1 MLLRYVCTVL
11 TLIALG
17 VFGMIALTG
26 GALAVVLRD
35 PIYAVLSLVKAMLG
49 LAAVYFI
56 LGAEYIGAIQ
66 VIVYA
71 GAILVTFLFVVML
84 VNLTPADIPPLPRG
98 LSLYGAL
105 GLATLWIAVLSIAL
119 KGVLELPN
127 PEEAVG
133 IPTDEYLFGT
143 LPPIGK
149 TLFTAYALPFELLSI
164 TLVVGIVG
172 ASLLAQ
178 KRHKL

>member
-1 MLLRYVCTVL
+1 ML

-17 VFGMIALTG
+17 IFGVIALTG

-98 LSLYGAL
+98 LNLYGAL
-105 GLATLWIAVLSIAL
+105 ILAITWMVTLSIAL
-119 KGVLELPN
+119 KAVLELPD
-127 PEEAVG
+127 PEEAMG
-133 IPTDEYLFGT
+133 MPTDQYLFGT

-149 TLFTAYALPFELLSI
+149 ALFTAYALPFEVLSI

-178 KRHKL
+178 KRHEL